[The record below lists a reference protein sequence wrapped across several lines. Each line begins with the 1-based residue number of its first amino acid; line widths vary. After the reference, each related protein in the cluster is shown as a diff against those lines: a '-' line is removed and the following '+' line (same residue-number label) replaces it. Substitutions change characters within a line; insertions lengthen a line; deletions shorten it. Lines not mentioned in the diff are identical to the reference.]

1 MGTPSNG
8 PYVPPM
14 TPEQAAAWR
23 DVNWIMASLLL
34 ANATS
39 QANAS

>member
-1 MGTPSNG
+1 MTDHG

-23 DVNWIMASLLL
+23 DVIWIIASLQL
-34 ANATS
+34 ANSTS